1 MTARGD
7 IIDYGGTVTEVAPN
21 LGIKALLISTPSGFI
36 GGTDN
41 FTIDLGDYGCSKVH
55 AIVGSSATTTGQVL
69 AVATFTVTG
78 VSAGVATIESS
89 AAGTNVYN
97 IVLFAY

>member
-7 IIDYGGTVTEVAPN
+7 IITYGGTVTEIAPN
-21 LGIKALLISTPSGFI
+21 AGVKTILIKTPAGFV
-36 GGTDN
+36 GGTDT
-41 FTIDLGDYGCSKVH
+41 FTIDLNDYGCTNVY

-69 AVATFTVTG
+69 AVATFTVSS
-78 VSAGVATIESS
+78 VSAGVATVSSS

-97 IVLFAY
+97 IVLYAY

>member
-7 IIDYGGTVTEVAPN
+7 IIDYGGTVTDVVPA
-21 LGIKALLISTPSGFI
+21 LGIKTLLIKTPVGFV
-36 GGTDN
+36 GGTDS
-41 FTIDLGDYGCSKVH
+41 FTIDLGDYGCANVY

>member
-1 MTARGD
+1 M
-7 IIDYGGTVTEVAPN
+7 
-21 LGIKALLISTPSGFI
+21 ISTPAGFV
-36 GGTDN
+36 GGTDD
-41 FTIDLGDYGCSKVH
+41 FTIDLKDYGATNVY

-78 VSAGVATIESS
+78 VSSGVATIESS

-97 IVLFAY
+97 IVLYAYWFVFWNKKWETDQ